1 MILVTH
7 QIQFIRKATKILVLN
22 EGKQLAF
29 DGYSAII
36 NSGIDL
42 VTLLKKSENEQP
54 PPTTLA
60 PTLPITLKK
69 SLENKDSDASHHLIY
84 KVRTDSVS
92 SRLSLNVHS
101 AHSEVIKQQKKN

>member
-54 PPTTLA
+54 PLALA
-60 PTLPITLKK
+60 PTLSGTLKK
-69 SLENKDSDASHHLIY
+69 TLENKDSDASHHLIY

-101 AHSEVIKQQKKN
+101 AHSEVK